1 MNMTNEQ
8 TERFVSAFERMADAL
23 EDVASSTDGISGAII
38 GAYNGTGQSAFWGM
52 SQALFM
58 MVNADNKGQGLH
70 IIQEEPKNNK
80 K

>member
-23 EDVASSTDGISGAII
+23 EDVATSTDGISGAIS
-38 GAYNGTGQSAFWGM
+38 GAYDGNNFSAFYGM
-52 SQALFM
+52 MQALFM
-58 MVNADNKGQGLH
+58 MVDADGKGQGLNV
-70 IIQEEPKNNK
+70 IQQKDK